1 MAEATVPEA
10 FAADTQSQQLSST
23 QRTEALSAAA
33 AGAYD
38 GTDGSDTENAAA
50 FLKERFEVELEFVQ
64 CLANPWYVNII
75 AQQGYFDK
83 PEFINYLKYLMYWR
97 RPEYARFV
105 VYPHALA
112 FLDLLQNKSFRDE
125 IKKIDEATR
134 LTVLQ
139 QNHWRWPNYRE
150 EGDAAENEHTEA
162 PLPR

>member
-1 MAEATVPEA
+1 MSEATVPEA
-10 FAADTQSQQLSST
+10 ATAEA
-23 QRTEALSAAA
+23 QRTEVLSPVAANDSNSNGA
-33 AGAYD
+33 A
-38 GTDGSDTENAAA
+38 E

-83 PEFINYLKYLMYWR
+83 PEFINYLKYLKYWQ

-112 FLDLLQNKSFRDE
+112 FLDLLQSKPFRDE
-125 IKKIDEATR
+125 IKKISEATR

-150 EGDAAENEHTEA
+150 EGDDIIAENGNEDET
-162 PLPR
+162 